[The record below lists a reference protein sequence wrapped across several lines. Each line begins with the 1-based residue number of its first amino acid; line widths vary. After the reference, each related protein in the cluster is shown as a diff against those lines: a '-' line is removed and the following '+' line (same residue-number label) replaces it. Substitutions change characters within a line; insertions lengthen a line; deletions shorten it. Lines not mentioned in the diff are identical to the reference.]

1 MNYPVWELTTYG
13 GGFLIALIAIVHV
26 FVAHFAVG
34 GGLFLVAMENKAYQE
49 EDKGLLDY
57 VKKHSKFFLLLT
69 MVFGGMT
76 GVGIWWII
84 SLVSPGATSALI
96 HIFVF
101 GWAAEW
107 VFFLAEIIALFI
119 YFYTFGKMDR
129 QNHMRVGMIY
139 FFCAWMS
146 LFLINGI
153 IGFMLTPGGWSDNQ
167 NFWSGFFNPSFWPS
181 LVFRTGLALTM
192 CGVFGFVTG
201 AYIKDAALRQKIMR
215 TCAGWVVLPFILM
228 AAGGWWYLKALPE
241 PQRTMI
247 MEKSPELTAYLST
260 MFWFMPLL
268 FVAALVM
275 TIRLPNNLQKVFAF
289 GVVAIAFVY
298 FGAFEFVREGGR
310 RPFVLYN
317 YMYSNQI
324 PVSAAPDIM
333 QAGFLKSG
341 RWTNFDSAT
350 DENLKDV
357 GHELFKFQCSSCHA
371 IDGPLNDIRPLV
383 KKYDNVFGMD
393 SKLNGLGTMSPYMPP
408 FIGSRS
414 ERWALATYLVGE
426 INQQPETE
434 GLYNLDMGNTAV
446 ATVELP
452 VEIPAFDKNR
462 DEYVLLAWSP
472 LGMRELSDADKYWHI
487 QRPDS
492 AIHAQLVRRGDSPQR
507 VIDGVEIRYQI
518 DNAPGSSASQLLAT
532 DKSGVMAADV
542 DRYLFYADGIPVV
555 PYTDTGEVN
564 PYPLFTVTA
573 IDTESG
579 DVLATTRTTVPV
591 STEMGCKNC
600 HGGGW
605 KIDAKTGISDATA
618 MDVLAVHDRISGTD
632 LVQRAEHGEI
642 LDCDSCHSRT
652 SDDHSTS
659 PSLLNLSAAIH
670 GWHAN
675 FLTERDG
682 AQACISCHAARPDG
696 ATHFHREHHAAFMD
710 CTHCHGTMEEHA
722 LSLLKQEQQAGKAG
736 AEVLMAN
743 LRSNVDGVDT
753 INPRQPWSQQPDCL
767 NCHDFF
773 DVGMSMDA
781 FNNWNDPEEEL
792 FRNRQDLMGVM
803 MCQACHGS
811 THALYPADNKYGST
825 RDNLQ
830 PRQYQGN
837 DRPIG
842 NDCTVCHT
850 VAKEFEGHHP
860 NSLRQ

>member
-34 GGLFLVAMENKAYQE
+34 GGLFLVALENKAYL
-49 EDKGLLDY
+49 EDDQGLLDY

-129 QNHMRVGMIY
+129 QSHMRVGMIY

-153 IGFMLTPGGWSDNQ
+153 IGFMLTPGGWTENQ

-181 LVFRTGLALTM
+181 LVFRTGLSLVM

-201 AYIKDAALRQKIMR
+201 AYIKDAVLRQKIMR
-215 TCAGWVVLPFILM
+215 TCAGWVALPFFLM
-228 AAGGWWYLKALPE
+228 VAGGWWYLKALPE

-275 TIRLPNNLQKVFAF
+275 TIRLPNALQKVFAF

-310 RPFVLYN
+310 RPFVLYD

-324 PVSAAPDIM
+324 PVSATPEIM

-341 RWTNFDSAT
+341 RWTRFDSAV
-350 DENLKDV
+350 DENLSAA
-357 GHELFKFQCSSCHA
+357 GHELFKFQCSACHA

-383 KKYDNVFGMD
+383 QKYDNVFGMD

-408 FIGSRS
+408 FIGNRS
-414 ERWALATYLVGE
+414 ERWALATYLVGT
-426 INQQPETE
+426 INQQPSTE
-434 GLYNLDMGNTAV
+434 GLYNRTMGNTPFAP
-446 ATVELP
+446 VELP

-462 DEYVLLAWSP
+462 NEYVLLAWSP
-472 LGMRELSDADKYWHI
+472 LGMRELSDAEDYWQI
-487 QRPDS
+487 QAPNS

-518 DNAPGSSASQLLAT
+518 DEAPGSSASQLLST
-532 DKSGVMAADV
+532 DKSGTMATDAD
-542 DRYLFYADGIPVV
+542 RFLFYADNIPVV
-555 PYTDTGEVN
+555 PYTNTGAVN
-564 PYPLFTVTA
+564 PYPLFTVSA
-573 IDTESG
+573 IDVESG
-579 DVLATTRTTVPV
+579 DILATTRTTVPV

-605 KIDAKTGISDATA
+605 KTDDKTGISNTTA
-618 MDVLAVHDRISGTD
+618 LDVLAVHDRISGTT
-632 LVQRAEHGEI
+632 LLQQAEDGEP
-642 LDCDSCHSRT
+642 LACASCHPRNGNES
-652 SDDHSTS
+652 S
-659 PSLLNLSAAIH
+659 PLLNLSAAIH

-675 FLTERDG
+675 FLTERGD
-682 AQACISCHAARPDG
+682 AQACISCHAGDPHG
-696 ATHFHREHHAAFMD
+696 ATHFYREHHASFLN
-710 CTHCHGTMEEHA
+710 CTNCHGSMEEHA
-722 LSLLKQEQQAGKAG
+722 LSLLKLEQQAGKPG
-736 AEVLMAN
+736 AEILMAN
-743 LRSNVDGVDT
+743 LSSSHHPIDA
-753 INPRQPWSQQPDCL
+753 ISPRQPWSQQPDCL
-767 NCHDFF
+767 TCHDFYA
-773 DVGMSMDA
+773 VGSTMDA
-781 FNNWNDPEEEL
+781 FNSWTSSEDEL

-811 THALYPADNKYGST
+811 THALYPANNKYGSR
-825 RDNLQ
+825 RDNIQ
-830 PRQYQGN
+830 PLQYQGN

-850 VAKEFEGHHP
+850 VAQEFEGHHP

>member
-13 GGFLIALIAIVHV
+13 GGFLIALIAVVHV

-34 GGLFLVAMENKAYQE
+34 GGLFLVAMENKAYQ
-49 EDKGLLDY
+49 DDDQGLLDY

-129 QNHMRVGMIY
+129 QNHLRVGMIY

-153 IGFMLTPGGWSDNQ
+153 IGFMLTPGGWSENQ

-181 LVFRTGLALTM
+181 LVFRTGLALTL

-228 AAGGWWYLKALPE
+228 VAGGWWYLRALPE
-241 PQRTMI
+241 PQRSMI
-247 MEKSPELTAYLST
+247 LEKSPELTAYLST

-268 FVAALVM
+268 FIAALVM
-275 TIRLPNNLQKVFAF
+275 TVRLPNSLQKVFAF

-298 FGAFEFVREGGR
+298 LGAFEFVREGGR

-324 PVSAAPDIM
+324 PVSAVSETM

-341 RWTNFDSAT
+341 RWTGFSGTT

-357 GHELFKFQCSSCHA
+357 GHQLFNFQCSACHA

-383 KKYDNVFGMD
+383 QKYDNVFGMD

-408 FIGSRS
+408 FIGNRN
-414 ERWALATYLVGE
+414 ERWALATYLVAE
-426 INQQPETE
+426 INQQPATE
-434 GLYNLDMGNTAV
+434 GLYNLSRGNTTV
-446 ATVELP
+446 TPVELP
-452 VEIPAFDKNR
+452 LDIPAFDKNR

-472 LGMRELSDADKYWHI
+472 LGMRELSDADDYWQI
-487 QRPDS
+487 QAPDS
-492 AIHAQLVRRGDSPQR
+492 TIQAQLVRRGDSPQR

-518 DNAPGSSASQLLAT
+518 DEAPGSSTSQLLT
-532 DKSGVMAADV
+532 TEKSGSMESDP
-542 DRYLFYADGIPVV
+542 DRFLFYADNISLV
-555 PYTDTGEVN
+555 PYTDNGEVN
-564 PYPLFTVTA
+564 PYPLFTISA

-579 DVLATTRTTVPV
+579 ETLATTRTTVPV

-605 KIDAKTGISDATA
+605 KIDDKTGISNTTA
-618 MDVLAVHDRISGTD
+618 LDVLAVHDRISGTT
-632 LVQRAEHGEI
+632 LLQQAEGGEP
-642 LDCDSCHSRT
+642 LACSSCHPRRGDES
-652 SDDHSTS
+652 S
-659 PSLLNLSAAIH
+659 PRLNLSAAIH

-675 FLTERDG
+675 FLTERGD
-682 AQACISCHAARPDG
+682 AQACTSCHAGDPHG
-696 ATHFHREHHAAFMD
+696 ATHFHREHHAAFLN

-722 LSLLKQEQQAGKAG
+722 LSLLKLEQQAGKPG
-736 AEVLMAN
+736 AEALMTN
-743 LRSNVDGVDT
+743 LNSSHNSVDS

-773 DVGMSMDA
+773 DVGMSMDG
-781 FNNWNDPEEEL
+781 FNNWTSSEDEL

-811 THALYPADNKYGST
+811 THALYPAHNKYGSQ
-825 RDNLQ
+825 RDIIQ
-830 PRQYQGN
+830 P
-837 DRPIG
+837 
-842 NDCTVCHT
+842 
-850 VAKEFEGHHP
+850 
-860 NSLRQ
+860 

>member
-13 GGFLIALIAIVHV
+13 GGFLIALIAVVHV

-49 EDKGLLDY
+49 DDKGLLDY

-107 VFFLAEIIALFI
+107 VFFLAEIVALFI

-167 NFWSGFFNPSFWPS
+167 NFWSGFFNPSFWPA
-181 LVFRTGLALTM
+181 LVFRTGLSLVL

-215 TCAGWVVLPFILM
+215 TCAGWVVIPFLLM
-228 AAGGWWYLKALPE
+228 VAGGWWYFRALPE
-241 PQRTMI
+241 PQRSMI
-247 MEKSPELTAYLST
+247 LEKSPELTTYLST

-268 FVAALVM
+268 FIAALIM
-275 TIRLPNNLQKVFAF
+275 TIRLPNSLQKVFAF
-289 GVVAIAFVY
+289 GVVVIAFVY
-298 FGAFEFVREGGR
+298 LGAFEFVREGGR

-324 PVSAAPDIM
+324 PVSVAPETM

-341 RWTNFDSAT
+341 RWTGFDGTT

-357 GHELFKFQCSSCHA
+357 GHQLFKFQCSACHA

-383 KKYDNVFGMD
+383 RKYDNVFGMD

-408 FIGSRS
+408 FIGNRN
-414 ERWALATYLVGE
+414 ERWALATYLVE
-426 INQQPETE
+426 VINQQPETE
-434 GLYNLDMGNTAV
+434 SLYKLSLDNTAV
-446 ATVELP
+446 APAELP

-462 DEYVLLAWSP
+462 DQYVLLAWSP
-472 LGMRELSDADKYWHI
+472 LGMRELSDAEDYWQI
-487 QRPDS
+487 QTPDS
-492 AIHAQLVRRGDSPQR
+492 TIHAQLVRRGDSPQR
-507 VIDGVEIRYQI
+507 IIDGVEIRYQI
-518 DNAPGSSASQLLAT
+518 DEAPGSSTSQLLAPE
-532 DKSGVMAADV
+532 KSGAMATVAD
-542 DRYLFYADGIPVV
+542 RFLFYAENIPLV
-555 PYTDTGEVN
+555 PYTDSGEVN
-564 PYPLFTVTA
+564 PYPLFTISA

-579 DVLATTRTTVPV
+579 ETLATTRTTVPV

-605 KIDAKTGISDATA
+605 KVDDKTGVSNTTA
-618 MDVLAVHDRISGTD
+618 LDVLAVHDRISGTT
-632 LVQRAEHGEI
+632 LLQQAERGEP
-642 LDCDSCHSRT
+642 LACVSCHSRSGT
-652 SDDHSTS
+652 GSS
-659 PSLLNLSAAIH
+659 PLLNLSAAIH

-675 FLTERDG
+675 FLTERDD
-682 AQACISCHAARPDG
+682 AQACISCHAGDPHG
-696 ATHFHREHHAAFMD
+696 ATHFHREHHAAFMN

-722 LSLLKQEQQAGKAG
+722 LSLLKLEQQAGKPG
-736 AEVLMAN
+736 AEVLMTN
-743 LRSNVDGVDT
+743 LSSNNYPVDT

-773 DVGMSMDA
+773 EVGMSMDG
-781 FNNWNDPEEEL
+781 FNNWTISEDEL

-811 THALYPADNKYGST
+811 THALYPADNKYGSE
-825 RDNLQ
+825 RDNIQ
-830 PRQYQGN
+830 PLQYQGN
-837 DRPIG
+837 NRPIG